1 VSSVSRREE
10 KKMLAFLSWTIS
22 MLFLTSNLNLLFRT
36 GLVSGTIPTEQQT
49 VVGEF
54 STQQALGA
62 ETFLPLPLDIHQAR
76 CPMGRGHW
84 TPELF
89 KILWHFP
96 LEETKGSS

>member
-1 VSSVSRREE
+1 
-10 KKMLAFLSWTIS
+10 
-22 MLFLTSNLNLLFRT
+22 
-36 GLVSGTIPTEQQT
+36 
-49 VVGEF
+49 
-54 STQQALGA
+54 
-62 ETFLPLPLDIHQAR
+62 LPLDIHQAR